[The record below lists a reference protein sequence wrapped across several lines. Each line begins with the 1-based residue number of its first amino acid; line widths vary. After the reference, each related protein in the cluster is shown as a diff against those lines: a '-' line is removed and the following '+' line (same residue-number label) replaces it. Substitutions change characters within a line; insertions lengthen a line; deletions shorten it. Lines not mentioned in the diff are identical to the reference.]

1 MIPIGP
7 VKLFGSHARL
17 SEVFKTMTG
26 VCGPYN
32 FGGSV
37 TAGIRAIVTRVI
49 EVFFAKL
56 QNDLD
61 PIK

>member
-17 SEVFKTMTG
+17 SEVFKIMTG

-32 FGGSV
+32 LGGSV
-37 TAGIRAIVTRVI
+37 THAKCTKLIVG
-49 EVFFAKL
+49 
-56 QNDLD
+56 
-61 PIK
+61 